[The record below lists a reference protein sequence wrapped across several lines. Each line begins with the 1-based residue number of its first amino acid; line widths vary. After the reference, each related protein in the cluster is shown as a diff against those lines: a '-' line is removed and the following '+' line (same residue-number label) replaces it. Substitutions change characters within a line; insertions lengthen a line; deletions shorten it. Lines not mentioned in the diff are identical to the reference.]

1 MRTVS
6 SMFKVVTDA
15 EEALS
20 PKEFAIDGFEFILD
34 GDTSYDDV
42 EQVQGM
48 PVVSGFI
55 YVPND
60 LMVS

>member
-1 MRTVS
+1 
-6 SMFKVVTDA
+6 MFKVVTDA